1 MSREATFIRE
11 QFLQNVARH
20 EMTVL
25 RDDGVD
31 RHLCFKQPD
40 SSIYWFDVIT
50 WSGRLY
56 IGGDCGTW
64 VFNRL
69 EDMFQFFR
77 SDRGGINPS
86 YWSEKLEAT
95 PERGAEE
102 FSEDR
107 FIAVVN
113 EYRLRW
119 VRDAAR
125 SGDLTREQRRELWQ
139 AVDDEVFR
147 ALSYHGEHGAFQAAN
162 DFSWKPDLDRNRGRS
177 WCFVDFFDHRFTRY
191 TDRFI
196 WNCYAIVWAIA
207 RYDERKA
214 LVDSTAMKGSGHA

>member
-1 MSREATFIRE
+1 MSGKRSDIHE
-11 QFLQNVARH
+11 QFMQNVAQH

-31 RHLCFKQPD
+31 RHLRFKRPG
-40 SSIYWFDVIT
+40 SSIYWFDIIT

-77 SDRGGINPS
+77 TDRGGINPS

-95 PERGAEE
+95 PEKGAEE

-107 FIAVVN
+107 FREVIN
-113 EYRLRW
+113 EYRLNW

-125 SGDLTREQRRELWQ
+125 SGDLTREQRRELWE
-139 AVDDEVFR
+139 AVEDEVLG

-162 DFSWKPDLDRNRGRS
+162 DFSWAPGSDRNRARR
-177 WCFVDFFDHRFTRY
+177 WRFRDFFDHRFNRY
-191 TDRFI
+191 SDRFL

-207 RYDERKA
+207 RYDEHKA
-214 LVDSTAMKGSGHA
+214 AVGSSSTGGGDE